1 MDLYFCSRGSTFLF
15 LTPKDQLDRPITI
28 PISKESKVIGP
39 FISLTGRLQSIPY
52 VSRTTRSCRSLR
64 INEQTT
70 IRIQWQMQHKM
81 IGGGGS
87 LPFHLHF
94 HLIFLFFFFFLPSS
108 PPSTSC
114 SNGVSWLALPVD
126 PPLYVSNTHTNFVCR
141 NARI

>member
-15 LTPKDQLDRPITI
+15 LTPKDQLDRPVTI

-52 VSRTTRSCRSLR
+52 VSRTTRSRRSLR

-81 IGGGGS
+81 IGGA
-87 LPFHLHF
+87 PFPSTS
-94 HLIFLFFFFFLPSS
+94 IFTSFFSYFFFFLPSS

-126 PPLYVSNTHTNFVCR
+126 PPLYVSNTYTNFVCR
-141 NARI
+141 NAWI